1 MIWLII
7 TITLLV
13 GISTYFIYRAY
24 ILAGVLADSEDYIK
38 EMEELTKYMFEQI
51 KNTHTE
57 MKKIDHL
64 GAFESDDESGTTFA
78 MLKEVIDN
86 LEKEFN
92 GETKEEVK

>member
-13 GISTYFIYRAY
+13 CISAYFIYRAY
-24 ILAGVLADSEDYIK
+24 ILAGVLADTEDYIK
-38 EMEELTKYMFEQI
+38 ELEELTKYMFDQI

-57 MKKIDHL
+57 MKQIDRL
-64 GAFESDDESGTTFA
+64 GAFEEDDEAGTTFA
-78 MLKEVIDN
+78 MLKEVVDN

-92 GETKEEVK
+92 GETQEEVK